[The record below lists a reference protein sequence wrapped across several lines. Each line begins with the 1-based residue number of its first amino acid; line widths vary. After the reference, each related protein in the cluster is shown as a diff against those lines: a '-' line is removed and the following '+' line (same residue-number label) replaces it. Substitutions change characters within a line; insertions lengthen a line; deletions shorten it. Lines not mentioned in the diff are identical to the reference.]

1 MQLWLQSWWQ
11 AFRRDIRESR
21 GLIFGIFA
29 LVIGGLIVAVI
40 VAESGDDRSVS
51 SSPVRRASTTVS
63 QPKPTVVRVQPT
75 PTRVATATPEACP
88 TKAELAY
95 FKETVKYFDVTS
107 KSALATSDLLMQASR
122 DISVTE
128 TLDWQVTIAVH
139 FTLLKE
145 AADTILDATA
155 PLSVRSISEPVEM
168 SARLLKY
175 GINNFL
181 DAGANSDI
189 DALEDGTIA
198 FEQAASESRKAGEA
212 ATTFCE

>member
-29 LVIGGLIVAVI
+29 LVIGGFIVAVI

-75 PTRVATATPEACP
+75 PTRVATAAPEACP

-95 FKETVKYFDVTS
+95 FAGVHEFVEVVGE
-107 KSALATSDLLMQASR
+107 SALEVGDLLLQAGR
-122 DISVTE
+122 NLSVVQTQ
-128 TLDWQVTIAVH
+128 DWQVSMAVH
-139 FTLLKE
+139 LTLLKQ
-145 AADTILDATA
+145 AADTVLGLA
-155 PLSVRSISEPVEM
+155 PPQSVKRISEPIEM
-168 SARLLKY
+168 SARLVKF
-175 GINNFL
+175 GVNNFL
-181 DAGANSDI
+181 DGWENADS
-189 DALEDGTIA
+189 DALEFATIS
-198 FEQAASESRKAGEA
+198 FEQAASEIQKVSVEVAV
-212 ATTFCE
+212 FCE